1 MLLIRVVEAVMK
13 ELRLTLHSDRGHLR
27 TILSP
32 QSRAFAFLYA
42 SLPWLTLNMALA
54 QTTAPSECRQI
65 TDLAARLR
73 CLEAPAPVPKMP
85 QSGVLSGWKMIRS
98 PDPRG
103 GPEAVGMIRIAD
115 FSRSDPDFAGM
126 MLRCAGTEL
135 EVLAVVVRPRPPR
148 AKPRV
153 SVQVGH
159 NHTVFEASVVPP
171 GASLL
176 LPQPAP
182 ALARVAWQ
190 SGAEARVSIEHDGE
204 KVGGVVPLAGL
215 GAALPHL
222 LSNCTR

>member
-1 MLLIRVVEAVMK
+1 MLLVRAVEAITR
-13 ELRLTLHSDRGHLR
+13 ELRRASDSQCGRLR
-27 TILSP
+27 AVLCRL
-32 QSRAFAFLYA
+32 SRAFALLYA
-42 SLPWLTLNMALA
+42 GLPWLTLNVALA
-54 QTTAPSECRQI
+54 QTTAFSECRQI

-73 CLEAPAPVPKMP
+73 CFEAPAPVPKLP

-103 GPEAVGMIRIAD
+103 GPEAVGIIRIAD

-153 SVQVGH
+153 SVQVGQDR
-159 NHTVFEASVVPP
+159 TVFEASVVPP

-176 LPQPAP
+176 LPEPAP
-182 ALARVAWQ
+182 ALARGAWQ
-190 SGAEARVSIEHDGE
+190 SGSDARVSIEHNGE
-204 KVGGVVPLAGL
+204 KVEGSVPLAGL
-215 GAALPHL
+215 GAALPHV
-222 LSNCTR
+222 LSNCSR

>member
-1 MLLIRVVEAVMK
+1 MK
-13 ELRLTLHSDRGHLR
+13 ELRLTLHSGRGHLR
-27 TILSP
+27 TILSHL
-32 QSRAFAFLYA
+32 SRAFALLYGGM
-42 SLPWLTLNMALA
+42 PWLTLNVALA
-54 QTTAPSECRQI
+54 QTTAPSECRHI
-65 TDLAARLR
+65 TDVAARLR
-73 CLEAPAPVPKMP
+73 CFEAPAPVPQPP

-115 FSRSDPDFAGM
+115 FARSDPDFAGM
-126 MLRCAGTEL
+126 MLRCARTEL

-159 NHTVFEASVVPP
+159 DRTVFEASVVPP

-176 LPQPAP
+176 LPEPAP
-182 ALARVAWQ
+182 ALARGAWQ
-190 SGAEARVSIEHDGE
+190 SGSEARVSIEHNGE
-204 KVGGVVPLAGL
+204 KVEGFVPLGGL

-222 LSNCTR
+222 LSSCTR